1 MKAAANQIKTRSL
14 SSRLIGGVL
23 LAELLCAALFS
34 AVAIG
39 HEMHGRRRAF
49 DVMLRGRADSLLGAV
64 QDAEDPEDNVTVDPT
79 ELVLPAQDVYEVLNP
94 AGRVLGHSPSSSA
107 DLLAALS
114 SSRAPGYFNFMAGE
128 EHYRALRFDG
138 MRVIDRD
145 DKGGFR
151 RPVTVLY
158 AAPTRDLWH
167 GAVEAEWFYIAASVL
182 LLAVTGIA
190 LVWFLRRR
198 LSPLQELAAIAGR
211 VSTRSWEFVPPAAVL
226 RTTELAPI
234 ALSIEVL
241 LKGLQQS
248 FERQRQ
254 LTGDAAHELKT
265 SIAVLKSSL
274 QLLSMAPRTV
284 EQYEAGLE
292 GLLLDCE
299 RMEELISRML
309 MLARLEESPLEKTAS
324 CDLQSMVHIITE
336 RLQPL
341 AELKQVVLQVSRGE
355 ARFVAMLPD
364 DADVLCSNLLVNALQ
379 NSGPYKRV
387 SVVVQAHDGVTEL
400 IVADQGEGIP
410 ESELP
415 YVFERFSRA
424 DRSRSRASG
433 GAGLGLSICKAIVE
447 RSNGTIQIQ
456 SVLGMG
462 TEVTVTLPALPT
474 PERRATDRP
483 RASPA

>member
-1 MKAAANQIKTRSL
+1 M
-14 SSRLIGGVL
+14 
-23 LAELLCAALFS
+23 
-34 AVAIG
+34 
-39 HEMHGRRRAF
+39 
-49 DVMLRGRADSLLGAV
+49 
-64 QDAEDPEDNVTVDPT
+64 
-79 ELVLPAQDVYEVLNP
+79 
-94 AGRVLGHSPSSSA
+94 
-107 DLLAALS
+107 
-114 SSRAPGYFNFMAGE
+114 
-128 EHYRALRFDG
+128 RFDG
-138 MRVIDRD
+138 VRVIDREEN
-145 DKGGFR
+145 GGYR

-167 GAVEAEWFYIAASVL
+167 GAVEAVWFYIAASAL

-234 ALSIEVL
+234 ALSMEVL

-274 QLLSMAPRTV
+274 QLLSMAPRTA

-299 RMEELISRML
+299 RTEELVSRML
-309 MLARLEESPLEKTAS
+309 MLARLEEAPLEQSES
-324 CDLQSMVHIITE
+324 CDLRSVVRAVAE

-341 AELKQVVLQVSRGE
+341 AELKQVVLEVSADE
-355 ARFVAMLPD
+355 ARVVAMSPD

-379 NSGPYKRV
+379 HSSSYGRV

-400 IVADQGEGIP
+400 QVVDRGEGIP
-410 ESELP
+410 AFRAAPCLRALLSRRSLAQP
-415 YVFERFSRA
+415 GQRWSRA
-424 DRSRSRASG
+424 WPLHLQGHRGARERDHPDSRVLWEGAPRSR
-433 GAGLGLSICKAIVE
+433 
-447 RSNGTIQIQ
+447 
-456 SVLGMG
+456 
-462 TEVTVTLPALPT
+462 
-474 PERRATDRP
+474 
-483 RASPA
+483 